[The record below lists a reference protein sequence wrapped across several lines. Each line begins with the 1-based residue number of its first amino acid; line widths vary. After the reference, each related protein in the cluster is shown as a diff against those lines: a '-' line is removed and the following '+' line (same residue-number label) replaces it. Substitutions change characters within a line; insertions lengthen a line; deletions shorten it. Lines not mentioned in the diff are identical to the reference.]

1 MKTHLEVL
9 HVLCLS
15 YLQLEMTAEKE
26 KKKNP
31 PFQGNLCVF
40 NSVRAG
46 KLGLFLGADR

>member
-26 KKKNP
+26 KKQKIHL
-31 PFQGNLCVF
+31 FKGTYVF
-40 NSVRAG
+40 SI
-46 KLGLFLGADR
+46 L